1 MPPRG
6 TQAAN
11 WLPTEYA
18 NEPRG
23 RSLLLELR
31 QQPRPLSGRGADPV
45 VCEDCGTAGDPLSV
59 VKERL
64 GEEPADKQH
73 LPPENRA
80 ARRERHT
87 SEVEASQE
95 ELRENVAET
104 DRLVDA
110 SDRMLRRHRRECD
123 ENSD

>member
-1 MPPRG
+1 MSRVVD
-6 TQAAN
+6 
-11 WLPTEYA
+11 
-18 NEPRG
+18 
-23 RSLLLELR
+23 
-31 QQPRPLSGRGADPV
+31 LSCLNCGSNRVRFPDADADPV